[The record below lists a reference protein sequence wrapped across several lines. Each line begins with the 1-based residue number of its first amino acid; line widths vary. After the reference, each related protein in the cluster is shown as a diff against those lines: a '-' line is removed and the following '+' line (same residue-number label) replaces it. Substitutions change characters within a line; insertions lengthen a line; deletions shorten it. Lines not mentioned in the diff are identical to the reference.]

1 MNSEVPCLFNC
12 NRKKVQRFNS
22 GKFWDPICNMALQ
35 KMKIRICIT
44 KKLLVV
50 WSRSLVA
57 ENIHLL
63 EKKYHKF
70 LSRKIQRCNRNTLS
84 YSKKCFKSIPYF
96 FEFLIIQFFW
106 TISIFSLFSK
116 DYKRLSSSTQNW
128 DADVTKTLYLSHWKL
143 H

>member
-1 MNSEVPCLFNC
+1 MWIRKSRVFLTVTEKKLRAFNSE
-12 NRKKVQRFNS
+12 
-22 GKFWDPICNMALQ
+22 KFWDVICNMVFQ
-35 KMKIRICIT
+35 KMKMRICIT

-50 WSRSLVA
+50 WSWSLVA

-63 EKKYHKF
+63 EKYHKF
-70 LSRKIQRCNRNTLS
+70 LSREIQRCTRNTLS
-84 YSKKCFKSIPYF
+84 YSKKCFESIPYF
-96 FEFLIIQFFW
+96 FEFLIIKFFW
-106 TISIFSLFSK
+106 TIAILSLFSK